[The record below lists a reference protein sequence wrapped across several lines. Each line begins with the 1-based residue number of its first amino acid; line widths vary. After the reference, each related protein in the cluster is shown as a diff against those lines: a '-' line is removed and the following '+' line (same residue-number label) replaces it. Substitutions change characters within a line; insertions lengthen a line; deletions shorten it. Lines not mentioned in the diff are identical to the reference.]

1 MTDQMTK
8 ISKKITSANPYPER
22 ISGGGGIAL
31 LLDIQ
36 GFEAYKRLTVS
47 EAARLCSNL
56 SCKFKKKKL
65 NRNSGL
71 NKSEDV
77 NVTPLRCAKSPFKL
91 RLTRVLKQALQSV

>member
-1 MTDQMTK
+1 MLKK
-8 ISKKITSANPYPER
+8 ITESGKKITSANPYPER
-22 ISGGGGIAL
+22 ISGGGIAL
-31 LLDIQ
+31 LLAIQ

-77 NVTPLRCAKSPFKL
+77 NATPLRYTKSPFKL